1 MKVSTNALIA
11 ALRAA
16 CHEQSELEAILQN
29 EEEEDSALEEAGYN
43 LTDLQEAL
51 DYFVETYEQ
60 RRQEDSSLSPALRL
74 IEAFSTERGVKRY
87 G

>member
-1 MKVSTNALIA
+1 MKVSTNALIV
-11 ALRAA
+11 ALRAV

-29 EEEEDSALEEAGYN
+29 EQEEDSVLEEAGYN

-51 DYFVETYEQ
+51 AYLVETYEQ
-60 RRQEDSSLSPALRL
+60 RRGEDPSLSPASRL
-74 IEAFSTERGVKRY
+74 IEAFSAERVVRRY